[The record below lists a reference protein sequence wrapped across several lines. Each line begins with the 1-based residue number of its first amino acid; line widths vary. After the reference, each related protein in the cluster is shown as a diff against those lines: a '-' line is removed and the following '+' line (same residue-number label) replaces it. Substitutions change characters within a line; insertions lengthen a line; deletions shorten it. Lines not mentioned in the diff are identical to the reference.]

1 MEVDPES
8 PPFYGFESDTADT
21 STSEIFEDPPA
32 PPEDEATV
40 EGEKSE
46 PTPTPTV
53 MRTRKPTK
61 KTVEPVLLSSSQT

>member
-8 PPFYGFESDTADT
+8 PPFYGFESDAADT

-46 PTPTPTV
+46 P
-53 MRTRKPTK
+53 
-61 KTVEPVLLSSSQT
+61 S